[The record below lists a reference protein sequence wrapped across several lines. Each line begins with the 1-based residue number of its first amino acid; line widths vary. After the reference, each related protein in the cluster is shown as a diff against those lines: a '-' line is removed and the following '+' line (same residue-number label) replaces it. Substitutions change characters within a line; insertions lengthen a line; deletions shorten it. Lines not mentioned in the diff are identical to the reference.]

1 MAFGAILGQTPVC
14 GTEIDATLISTNWTG
29 SNPWTQ
35 TLTVEGVSS
44 LSKCIVGFSNEENNS
59 NFVIGQQSNI
69 RATTL
74 GDNTIT
80 FVALNSKPS
89 VDLKITI
96 LLF

>member
-35 TLTVEGVSS
+35 TLTIEGVSS
-44 LSKCIVGFSNEENNS
+44 NSKCIVGFSDEETNS
-59 NFVIGQQSNI
+59 NFIIGQQSNI
-69 RATTL
+69 RATAL
-74 GDNTIT
+74 GTNTIT
-80 FVALNSKPS
+80 FTALNSKPT
-89 VDLKITI
+89 VNLKITI